1 MKTIL
6 KTLSIFILIA
16 LLAGTY
22 FKLTDDSLLGDRIIG
37 VSVLATA
44 FILLPIWLYY
54 SWKGKRLQDYTLTD
68 ENIKKMKK
76 KNEQRK
82 RGNKF

>member
-6 KTLSIFILIA
+6 KTLSILILIA
-16 LLAGTY
+16 LIAGFY
-22 FKLTDDSLLGDRIIG
+22 FKFTDDSLLGDRIIG
-37 VSVLATA
+37 ISVLATA

-54 SWKGKRLQDYTLTD
+54 SWKGKRLEDYTLTN
-68 ENIKKMKK
+68 ENIKKMKE

>member
-1 MKTIL
+1 MKNIL
-6 KTLSIFILIA
+6 KILSILILIA
-16 LLAGTY
+16 LITGGY
-22 FKLTDDSLLGDRIIG
+22 FKLTDESMLGDRIIG
-37 VSVLATA
+37 IAVLAAT

-54 SWKGKRLQDYTLTD
+54 SWRGKRLQDYTLTD
-68 ENIKKMKK
+68 ENIRKMKE